1 MSRRTDTKSR
11 LGLATARKGVRRRAG
26 LWIVGSVVAALVEAA
41 LLASGH
47 LKFAILFPVAAL
59 FVIATLVA
67 PRVVRNVLMVTMFLV
82 PLIVAVSLLHRE
94 ANNYQAYYALAIS
107 AFAVMYLLRR
117 REAPKIDV
125 GTAFLALVLPNAVVF
140 ISMTPFAFRYESLI
154 FPLLALGLYG
164 LILNTKVSRTAA
176 LLLYGT
182 VALGVVEALLG
193 ISQSLFG
200 HPVFSVV
207 QPIMF
212 VSARNP
218 LSYLVP
224 GLSSTA
230 IQGIG
235 TFDHFNRL
243 GAFLTLAC
251 PIAFGMWLGHRRSVL
266 WIAMVCVIFAGV
278 WTTYSRESLIGTL
291 VGCGVVYSL
300 SAPRSKRWMAVV
312 GAACVLALVPVS
324 VVLLSYLHATENM
337 AGRNMAARFTTW
349 SYATHYALAHPAG
362 LVAGFGFTA
371 FQNAILPKAPAG
383 TRVLAYLHSA
393 PLQVLLELGVVGFVL
408 YVLTILIPVYHSL
421 RFPGSLQR
429 AMLVGAV
436 AGFFVSQLVD
446 NSTFIWSGCLMFA
459 FLALLQRNL
468 MDEGVERAHTLR
480 LSGKSSRVPR

>member
-1 MSRRTDTKSR
+1 M
-11 LGLATARKGVRRRAG
+11 
-26 LWIVGSVVAALVEAA
+26 
-41 LLASGH
+41 
-47 LKFAILFPVAAL
+47 
-59 FVIATLVA
+59 
-67 PRVVRNVLMVTMFLV
+67 
-82 PLIVAVSLLHRE
+82 SLLHPE
-94 ANNYQAYYALAIS
+94 ANNYEAYYALAIF
-107 AFAVMYLLRR
+107 AFAVVCLLLRR
-117 REAPKIDV
+117 EASKIDV
-125 GTAFLALVLPNAVVF
+125 GTAFLTLILVNAVVF
-140 ISMTPFAFRYESLI
+140 IALTPLAYRYESLV
-154 FPLLALGLYG
+154 FPLTALGLYA
-164 LILNTKVSRTAA
+164 LILNTESSRTAPF
-176 LLLYGT
+176 LLFGT

-207 QPIMF
+207 QPVMF

-224 GLSSTA
+224 GVSRTA

-251 PIAFGMWLGHRRSVL
+251 PIAFAMWLGHRRNVV
-266 WIAMVCVIFAGV
+266 WIAVVCVISAGV

-291 VGCGVVYSL
+291 VGCGVVYFL
-300 SAPRSKRWMAVV
+300 SAPRSRRWMAVV

-324 VVLLSYLHATENM
+324 VVLLSYLRDAQNLSGHDMAT
-337 AGRNMAARFTTW
+337 RVSTW
-349 SYATHYALAHPAG
+349 SYAMHYALAHPAG

-371 FQNAILPKAPAG
+371 FQTTILPKAPAG

-393 PLQVLLELGVVGFVL
+393 PLQVLLEIGVVGFVL

-436 AGFFVSQLVD
+436 AGFFVSQLVG
-446 NSTFIWSGCLMFA
+446 NSTFLWSGCLMFA
-459 FLALLQRNL
+459 FLALVQRKL
-468 MDEGVERAHTLR
+468 MDEGAERAHNLR
-480 LSGKSSRVPR
+480 LPRKSSRVSL